1 MAALALVGVI
11 TVLLPPIQSSIFL
24 SLIVSPGLDRVEV
37 GNVRFRP
44 GSFLVEDLVVEKGG
58 LRTVVGRARGEG
70 GIWKAL
76 LGRPVDLRLY
86 EVEEWS
92 LHLDRESLL
101 TAGKRGLPVES
112 TLALLP
118 LFLTVDEF
126 RMNGQ
131 IEIETGR
138 VGETE

>member
-1 MAALALVGVI
+1 MTTPTTRGTRIRRAIVFALAGMAALALVGVI

-70 GIWKAL
+70 NSGW
-76 LGRPVDLRLY
+76 
-86 EVEEWS
+86 
-92 LHLDRESLL
+92 RES
-101 TAGKRGLPVES
+101 RGS
-112 TLALLP
+112 NRDGGT
-118 LFLTVDEF
+118 
-126 RMNGQ
+126 
-131 IEIETGR
+131 
-138 VGETE
+138 